1 MTPLERTIV
10 MLQAAPEDPA
20 RFSAVLERLCD
31 AEVFLALDA
40 QASDENVTPKIVES
54 GGQSYVAIF
63 DTELHL
69 AEAVGGAA
77 DYLSVSGRAL
87 VQMLVGQDSGIALNP
102 GSSAIGYLFERETLD
117 WLARSLDE
125 RPNEMATQQIA
136 EITPP
141 PALPPKALEALSV
154 KLTAAQGLA
163 EFACLVQARD
173 GAGVTNPLICFVGEF
188 PAAQADL
195 AKLIQEYLQFSQL
208 DGAPW
213 DVSYLA
219 PDHTMVARFVKV
231 GLRFDLP
238 KLEVAPERPAP
249 GSIAGKPPIL
259 R

>member
-31 AEVFLALDA
+31 AEVFLALEA
-40 QASDENVTPKIVES
+40 EASDENVTPKTVER

-63 DTELHL
+63 DTELRL
-69 AEAVGGAA
+69 AEAV
-77 DYLSVSGRAL
+77 GRAL
-87 VQMLVGQDSGIALNP
+87 VQMLVGQDTGIALNP
-102 GSSAIGYLFERETLD
+102 GASAIGYLFERETLD

-125 RPNEMATQQIA
+125 RPNEMDQRIA
-136 EITPP
+136 EITAP
-141 PALPPKALEALSV
+141 PALSPKALEALSV

-173 GAGVTNPLICFVGEF
+173 ASGLKNPLICFVGKF

-208 DGAPW
+208 EAAPW
-213 DVSYLA
+213 DVSYLL
-219 PDHTMVARFVKV
+219 PDHPMVAQFVKI

-238 KLEVAPERPAP
+238 MPEAAPERPAP
-249 GSIAGKPPIL
+249 GSTPGQPPIL

>member
-31 AEVFLALDA
+31 AEVFLALEA
-40 QASDENVTPKIVES
+40 EASDENVTPKTVER

-63 DTELHL
+63 DTELRL
-69 AEAVGGAA
+69 AEAVGGTA

-87 VQMLVGQDSGIALNP
+87 VQMLVGQDTGIALNP
-102 GSSAIGYLFERETLD
+102 GASAIGYLFERETLD

-125 RPNEMATQQIA
+125 RPNEMDQRIA
-136 EITPP
+136 EITAP
-141 PALPPKALEALSV
+141 PAFSPKALEALSV

-173 GAGVTNPLICFVGEF
+173 ASGLKNPLICFVGEF

-208 DGAPW
+208 EAAPW
-213 DVSYLA
+213 DVSYLL
-219 PDHTMVARFVKV
+219 PDHPMVAQFVKI

-238 KLEVAPERPAP
+238 MPEAAPERPAP
-249 GSIAGKPPIL
+249 GSTPGQPPIL

>member
-102 GSSAIGYLFERETLD
+102 RSSAVGYLFERETLD

-125 RPNEMATQQIA
+125 RPNEMAAQQIA

-219 PDHTMVARFVKV
+219 PDHKMVARFVKV

-238 KLEVAPERPAP
+238 KLEVASERPAP

>member
-31 AEVFLALDA
+31 AEVFLALEA
-40 QASDENVTPKIVES
+40 EASDENVTPKTVER

-63 DTELHL
+63 DTELRL
-69 AEAVGGAA
+69 AEAVGGTA

-87 VQMLVGQDSGIALNP
+87 VQMLVGQDTGIALNP
-102 GSSAIGYLFERETLD
+102 GASAIGYLFERETLD
-117 WLARSLDE
+117 WLARTLDE
-125 RPNEMATQQIA
+125 RPNEMDQSIA
-136 EITPP
+136 EITAP
-141 PALPPKALEALSV
+141 PALSPKALEALSV

-173 GAGVTNPLICFVGEF
+173 ASGLKNPLICFVGEF

-208 DGAPW
+208 EAAPW
-213 DVSYLA
+213 DVSYLL
-219 PDHTMVARFVKV
+219 PDHPMVAQFVKT

-238 KLEVAPERPAP
+238 MPEAAPERPAP
-249 GSIAGKPPIL
+249 GSTPGQPPIL

>member
-77 DYLSVSGRAL
+77 DYLVSVRPGFGANVGRA
-87 VQMLVGQDSGIALNP
+87 GQRYCAQS

-125 RPNEMATQQIA
+125 RPNEMA
-136 EITPP
+136 P
-141 PALPPKALEALSV
+141 S
-154 KLTAAQGLA
+154 
-163 EFACLVQARD
+163 R
-173 GAGVTNPLICFVGEF
+173 
-188 PAAQADL
+188 
-195 AKLIQEYLQFSQL
+195 
-208 DGAPW
+208 
-213 DVSYLA
+213 
-219 PDHTMVARFVKV
+219 
-231 GLRFDLP
+231 LP
-238 KLEVAPERPAP
+238 KLPRRPLFRP
-249 GSIAGKPPIL
+249 RRL
-259 R
+259 RRFR